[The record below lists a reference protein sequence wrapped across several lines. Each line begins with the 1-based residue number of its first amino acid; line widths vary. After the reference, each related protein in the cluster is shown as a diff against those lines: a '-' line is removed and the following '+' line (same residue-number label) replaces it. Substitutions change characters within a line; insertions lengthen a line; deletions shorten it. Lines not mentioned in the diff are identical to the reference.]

1 MTSSVSSLAPTLAAS
16 HDLLQKLL
24 DVSLTGVILFQPVY
38 APATSALVD
47 FAYLELNPAAQR
59 MLSLPAHPTETF
71 LTYYPHAQEAGIF
84 AFYHDAFLADQLRR
98 EQFYYQQDGLDNYFD
113 LSAQRSGDLLI
124 VSFTD
129 NASQDRSA
137 VEQVLRE
144 SRAREQAAR
153 AEAERERQ
161 LLQALLTQA
170 PVAIGLFQ
178 GDELRITTINEK
190 LAQQLGRP
198 LEQLLG
204 QPLLTALP
212 ELQGQGFDDLLRQV
226 LTTRVP
232 VTGTETPATMLR
244 DGQLQT
250 SYYNFV
256 YQPLYDVQGKVLGV
270 IDVAVEVTEQ
280 VRARREVEELNQQ
293 LESRVQERTRQ
304 LQQQQQLLS
313 QILGQVPAA
322 VATLTGPEHRF
333 SFVNDLYQGLIGKR
347 AVLGQTVA
355 ESLPEVV
362 AQGIIEL
369 LDEVYVTG
377 QPFIGRE
384 IALQLYDDTLGELR
398 QRYVNFVYQPLHRT
412 PAGDTNML
420 VFAVDVTD
428 QVVARQQVQ
437 QLNEELEARVQER
450 TREAQAARTEAERQ
464 RGELQRVFEQA
475 PTAIAVYRG
484 PNYIIELANPTVCR
498 LWGRTQEQIV
508 GRGLFEALPEVAGM
522 GYEELLDG
530 VMATGVPY
538 VAHAME
544 AVHEREGRRDTV
556 YWDFVYVP
564 MYEADGSIYGAM
576 VVATEVTE
584 QVRARQEVE
593 QLNQQLE
600 TRVQERTQ
608 QLELQQGLLR
618 QILGQV
624 PACIATLTGP
634 AHRYTFFN
642 EPYQQF
648 TGNRTV
654 MGAAVAEV
662 LPELVDQGF
671 VGLLDEVYAT
681 GRPFIGSDRAVRLL
695 DPQTGQRQE
704 RYVDFVYQP
713 LFDKADQPQGIL
725 AFIVDV
731 TDKVGAR
738 RQVQNLNEELA
749 AINAEMQATNEELNA
764 TNARLIRTNTD
775 LDTFVYTASHDL
787 KAPIANIEGLLD
799 TLRDYL
805 PAIGSEPMIPRLLD
819 MMQGAVAR
827 FQQTVGH
834 LTDVSRLQYGNT
846 QPIEA
851 VDLRAMVEDVRL
863 DLAPLV
869 AATRAR
875 VLLDLDACPI
885 VYFTPKDLRSIVYN
899 LLSNALKY
907 HAPERE
913 PIVQVRAHC
922 SASQVFLE
930 VADNGLGLDEQQ
942 QRKLFVL
949 FRRLHNHV
957 EGSGVGLYMV
967 KRIVENAGGTITVQ
981 SQAGTGSRFLVTL
994 PRS

>member
-24 DVSLTGVILFQPVY
+24 DVSLTGIILFQPVY
-38 APATSALVD
+38 APTTSELVD
-47 FAYLELNPAAQR
+47 FAYLELNLAAQR
-59 MLSLPAHPTETF
+59 MLNLPAHPPETF
-71 LTYYPHAQEAGIF
+71 LTRYPHAVEAGIF
-84 AFYHDAFLADQLRR
+84 TFYHDAFLANEPRQD
-98 EQFYYQQDGLDNYFD
+98 QFYYQHDGLDNYFH
-113 LSAQRSGDLLI
+113 LSARRSGELLL

-129 NASQDRSA
+129 TADQDRSA
-137 VEQVLRE
+137 VEQALRE
-144 SRAREQAAR
+144 SQAREQAAR
-153 AEAERERQ
+153 AEVEQERQ
-161 LLQALLTQA
+161 LLQALLSQA

-178 GDELRITTINEK
+178 GEELRITAANAH
-190 LAQQLGRP
+190 LASMWGRVP
-198 LEQLLG
+198 EQTVGL
-204 QPLLTALP
+204 PLLEALP

-226 LTTRVP
+226 LQTHVP
-232 VTGTETPATMLR
+232 VEGTETPATMLR

-250 SYYNFV
+250 TYYNFV
-256 YQPLYDVQGKVLGV
+256 YQPLYDTRGEVLGV
-270 IDVAVEVTEQ
+270 INVSVEVTEQ
-280 VRARREVEELNQQ
+280 VRARREVEQLNQQ
-293 LESRVQERTRQ
+293 LETRVQERTRQ
-304 LQQQQQLLS
+304 LQQQQLLLS

-322 VATLTGPEHRF
+322 IATLTGPDHRF
-333 SFVNDLYQGLIGKR
+333 SFANDLYQSLIGQR

-369 LDEVYVTG
+369 LDKVYVTG
-377 QPFIGRE
+377 QPFIGQE
-384 IALQLYDDTLGELR
+384 IALQLYDDTVGELR
-398 QRYVNFVYQPLHRT
+398 QRYVNFVYQPLHGT
-412 PAGDTNML
+412 PADEASML

-584 QVRARQEVE
+584 QVRARREVE

-600 TRVQERTQ
+600 TRVQERTRQLQ
-608 QLELQQGLLR
+608 QQQGLLR

-624 PACIATLTGP
+624 PASIATLTGP
-634 AHRYTFFN
+634 DHRYTFFN
-642 EPYQQF
+642 EPYQELS
-648 TGNRTV
+648 GGRTV
-654 MGAAVAEV
+654 LGNTVAEV
-662 LPELVDQGF
+662 FPEVVEQGF
-671 VGLLDEVYAT
+671 VGLLDKVYNT
-681 GRPFIGSDRAVRLL
+681 GEPFVGSDAPLL
-695 DPQTGQRQE
+695 LFNPETGQPQQ

-713 LFDKADQPQGIL
+713 LFDKAGQPQGIL

-731 TDKVGAR
+731 TDKVAAR
-738 RQVQNLNEELA
+738 QQVQTLNEELA
-749 AINAEMQATNEELNA
+749 AINAEMQATNEELNT
-764 TNARLIRTNTD
+764 TNARLVRTNTD

-805 PAIGSEPMIPRLLD
+805 PAGSSEPMIPRLLE

-834 LTDVSRLQYGNT
+834 LTDVSRLQYGNS

-851 VDLRAMVEDVRL
+851 VDLRAMIEDVRL

-875 VLLDLDACPI
+875 VLLDLETCPT

-922 SASQVFLE
+922 SDSQVFLE
-930 VADNGLGLDEQQ
+930 VTDNGLGLDEQQ
-942 QRKLFVL
+942 QRKLFML

-967 KRIVENAGGTITVQ
+967 KRIVENAGGTVTVQ
-981 SQAGTGSRFLVTL
+981 SQAGRGSSFLVTL